1 MLKRFLSYFR
11 PHIKLFIIDTI
22 AAVTVGFLSVLFP
35 FLTSKLLRQ
44 YIPQKD
50 IRGIINVILI
60 ILAIYIV
67 KSIGTWIRLYWGHV
81 FGVRVE
87 ADMRKELFNHLQ
99 KLSFSYFDKVKTA
112 HLMSRISNDLN
123 IISEVA
129 HHAPEDF
136 IISVFIIL
144 GAIPFMLHYNVTLT
158 LIALIPIPI
167 MLFWSIKNG
176 SKMKKGFS
184 LVRKEIADINST
196 VENSVQG
203 IREVKSYANEDVEI
217 EKFKNSNM
225 SFMSAKQYMYKN
237 IATFFT
243 GMNLITDLYYL
254 LIVGASAYLI
264 FLEKIQADVMLYFI
278 MYVNIILRPIERLT
292 AFYEQLQDGS
302 ASFERFTEILDLN
315 PDIKDKEN
323 AINVKSLKGHIK
335 ISNLNFKYE
344 KSESIILENINIEI
358 KNGDKIALVGESG
371 AGKSTLVSLLPRF
384 YEPEYGQILIDN
396 IDITNITQNSLRE
409 NIGIVQQ
416 NVFLFDDT
424 IRNNILYGKPDA
436 SEEDVIN
443 AAIYA
448 NIWDYIKSL
457 PEGLDTEVGE
467 RGVRLSGGQKQRIS
481 IARVFLKNP
490 SILIFDE
497 ATSSLDTE
505 SESLIQESMEKLSI
519 GRTTII
525 IAHRLSTVRNADNIF
540 VMNKGKI
547 IESGNHYNLIELK
560 GFYFN
565 LYNKN
570 LA

>member
-1 MLKRFLSYFR
+1 M
-11 PHIKLFIIDTI
+11 I

-35 FLTSKLLRQ
+35 FLTSRLIRE
-44 YIPQKD
+44 YIPEKN
-50 IRGIINVILI
+50 INGIINIILI
-60 ILAIYIV
+60 ILAIYFI
-67 KSIGTWIRLYWGHV
+67 KSVGTWIRLYWGHI

-87 ADMRKELFNHLQ
+87 ADMRKELFNHIQ
-99 KLSFSYFDKVKTA
+99 KLSFSYFDKVKTG

-123 IISEVA
+123 IIAEVA

-144 GAIPFMLHYNVTLT
+144 GAIPFMLHYSSILT
-158 LIALIPIPI
+158 VIALIPIPV

-176 SKMKKGFS
+176 RKMKKGFS
-184 LVRKEIADINST
+184 MVRKEIAEINST

-225 SFMSAKQYMYKN
+225 SFMSAKQLMYWN

-254 LIVGASAYLI
+254 TIVGASAYLI
-264 FLEKIQADVMLYFI
+264 YLEKIQADVMLYFV

-292 AFYEQLQDGS
+292 AFYEQLQDGA
-302 ASFERFTEILDLN
+302 ASFERFTEILDLE
-315 PDIKDKEN
+315 PDIKDNEN
-323 AINVKSLKGHIK
+323 AVVLNNISGDLKICSLD
-335 ISNLNFKYE
+335 FKYE
-344 KSESIILENINIEI
+344 KSEKLILENIDI
-358 KNGDKIALVGESG
+358 KIRQGEKIALVGESG
-371 AGKSTLVSLLPRF
+371 AGKSTLVSLIPRF
-384 YEPEYGQILIDN
+384 YEPVNGHILIDDIN
-396 IDITNITQNSLRE
+396 ILEITQNSLRE
-409 NIGIVQQ
+409 KIGIVQQ

-424 IRNNILYGKPDA
+424 IRNNILYGKPEA
-436 SEEDVIN
+436 SEEEVIK
-443 AAIYA
+443 AAIHA

-505 SESLIQESMEKLSI
+505 SEALIQESMEKLSR

-525 IAHRLSTVRNADNIF
+525 IAHRLSTVKNADRIY
-540 VMNKGKI
+540 VMNNGRI
-547 IESGNHYNLIELK
+547 VESGDHNTLIEKK
-560 GFYFN
+560 GFYN
-565 LYNKN
+565 SLYNRN
-570 LA
+570 LI